1 MNRSLKAL
9 VIGADALEYS
19 VIEKNIEKL
28 PNIRRMMNSG
38 AYARYDAYVQKG
50 YKESYVSEMNW
61 ASIYTGLEPWRHKV
75 KIVSDKGERRTPY
88 MNSFDG
94 IEPFWKVL
102 NENGYTVGL
111 WAADC
116 CIDPLGIDGYVVSA
130 KYHMLEDSRENRL
143 STRELQVNKGNY
155 RICGIDNNPPA
166 RLYPKTLKQ
175 QGESFG
181 NLQRDPQYA
190 MEAIKRYHFQDSL
203 QNFQAELD
211 YFFTGMEQTQ
221 RENGVDMLFFYTPT
235 TDLIAH
241 SCMFEDDTDVLV
253 EAYSILDR
261 KLGELVKSLNP
272 QNVVLMSD
280 HGMMNFKDVVKTNDE
295 DIKMEA
301 FSDRDKVIWLPNG
314 YMAFEAHNGALLFTA
329 HAMKGFFLASGNA
342 FEHKTISGMRTI
354 DIYPIL
360 LELFGCRVPDGRLG
374 MVPDIFKKNGLL
386 NQERKFIEHKKD
398 KVALIAAH
406 EPAIVDI
413 VTNELYVHY
422 RDIEITVIA
431 EDRYEEIYRNNPR
444 VRAFAE
450 YSSFSPDQ
458 YDVILSTLFNR
469 NTNKIGV
476 ITIKGELK

>member
-1 MNRSLKAL
+1 MKA
-9 VIGADALEYS
+9 
-19 VIEKNIEKL
+19 IEK
-28 PNIRRMMNSG
+28 
-38 AYARYDAYVQKG
+38 
-50 YKESYVSEMNW
+50 
-61 ASIYTGLEPWRHKV
+61 
-75 KIVSDKGERRTPY
+75 
-88 MNSFDG
+88 
-94 IEPFWKVL
+94 
-102 NENGYTVGL
+102 
-111 WAADC
+111 
-116 CIDPLGIDGYVVSA
+116 
-130 KYHMLEDSRENRL
+130 
-143 STRELQVNKGNY
+143 
-155 RICGIDNNPPA
+155 
-166 RLYPKTLKQ
+166 
-175 QGESFG
+175 
-181 NLQRDPQYA
+181 
-190 MEAIKRYHFQDSL
+190 YHFQDSL
-203 QNFQAELD
+203 QNFEAELD

-221 RENGVDMLFFYTPT
+221 KENGVDMLFFYTPT

-241 SCMFEDDTDVLV
+241 SCMYEDDTDVLV
-253 EAYSILDR
+253 KAYSILDR
-261 KLGELVKSLNP
+261 KIGQLAKTLNP
-272 QNVVLMSD
+272 QNLILMSD
-280 HGMMNFKDVVKTNDE
+280 HGMMNFKDVVKTQDE
-295 DIKMEA
+295 NIKREA
-301 FSDRDKVIWLPNG
+301 FSDKDKVIWLPNG

-476 ITIKGELK
+476 ITIKGEIK

>member
-1 MNRSLKAL
+1 M
-9 VIGADALEYS
+9 IGADALEYS
-19 VIEKNIEKL
+19 VIENNIEKF
-28 PNIRRMMNSG
+28 PNIKKMMNTG
-38 AYARYDAYVQKG
+38 AYAKYDAYVQKG

-61 ASIYTGLEPWRHKV
+61 ASIYTGLEPWRHRV
-75 KIVSDKGERRTPY
+75 KIVSDEGVRRTPD

-94 IEPFWKVL
+94 IAPFWKVL

-116 CIDPLGIDGYVVSA
+116 CVEPLAIDGYVVSA
-130 KYHMLEDSRENRL
+130 KYHMLEDPRENRL
-143 STRELQVNKGNY
+143 STRELQVNSGNY
-155 RICGIDNNPPA
+155 RICGIDNNPPD
-166 RLYPKTLKQ
+166 Y
-175 QGESFG
+175 
-181 NLQRDPQYA
+181 
-190 MEAIKRYHFQDSL
+190 L
-203 QNFQAELD
+203 QNFEAELD

-221 RENGVDMLFFYTPT
+221 KENGVDMLFFYTPT

-241 SCMFEDDTDVLV
+241 SCMYEDDTDVLV
-253 EAYSILDR
+253 KAYSILDR
-261 KLGELVKSLNP
+261 KIGQLAKTLNP
-272 QNVVLMSD
+272 QNLILMSD
-280 HGMMNFKDVVKTNDE
+280 HGMMNFKDVVKTQDE
-295 DIKMEA
+295 NIKREA
-301 FSDRDKVIWLPNG
+301 FSDKDKVIWLPNG